1 MEGAGARR
9 FTSAGKQH
17 KPLPS
22 NGTRG
27 GMKLGAN
34 HKVEKTMAFTVSV
47 GDCETSDGDSLG
59 CGVVQGFR
67 YLLRIHGISR

>member
-1 MEGAGARR
+1 
-9 FTSAGKQH
+9 
-17 KPLPS
+17 
-22 NGTRG
+22 
-27 GMKLGAN
+27 MKLGAN